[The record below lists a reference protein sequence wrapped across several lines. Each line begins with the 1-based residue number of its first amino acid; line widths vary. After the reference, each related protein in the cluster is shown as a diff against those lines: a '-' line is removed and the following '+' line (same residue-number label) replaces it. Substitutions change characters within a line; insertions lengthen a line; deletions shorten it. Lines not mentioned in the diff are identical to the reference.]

1 MTTYP
6 DGKTRTVDAL
16 YVPHIDGY
24 GKVQGC
30 FALVHD
36 ITEHK
41 VAEAALRASETLLR
55 TTLRSVVE
63 GRIIESF
70 SPAAERMFGYAAEE
84 AIGRSVKILMPEP
97 DRGKHGGYIWRY
109 LETGEAWIVSR
120 TREVT
125 GRRKDGTT
133 FTVLLPRAGAVERG
147 PARAKRDIPRGRERI
162 LLIDDEAAIARSEA
176 RLLERLGCR
185 VEAATRSIGALEA
198 FRAAPEEFDLVI
210 TAQAMREL
218 SGMVLAREI
227 LKVRGDIPII
237 LRSGFADALGAL
249 DAEEAVAAADGRA
262 GVARYRESRAD
273 VVITDTFMPE
283 TDGLETIQE
292 IRREFL
298 QARIIAISGGGRRSN
313 FDYLPSALMLG
324 ARRTMDNPFSPAE
337 LLKAVAEALEESGQ
351 NSGPAQT

>member
-1 MTTYP
+1 M
-6 DGKTRTVDAL
+6 
-16 YVPHIDGY
+16 
-24 GKVQGC
+24 
-30 FALVHD
+30 
-36 ITEHK
+36 
-41 VAEAALRASETLLR
+41 
-55 TTLRSVVE
+55 
-63 GRIIESF
+63 
-70 SPAAERMFGYAAEE
+70 
-84 AIGRSVKILMPEP
+84 
-97 DRGKHGGYIWRY
+97 
-109 LETGEAWIVSR
+109 
-120 TREVT
+120 
-125 GRRKDGTT
+125 
-133 FTVLLPRAGAVERG
+133 ERG
-147 PARAKRDIPRGRERI
+147 LARAERDIPRGRERI

-185 VEAATRSIGALEA
+185 VEAATRSVGALEA

-237 LRSGFADALGAL
+237 LRSGFADALDAL

-283 TDGLETIQE
+283 TDGLETIRE

-324 ARRTMDNPFSPAE
+324 ARRTMDNPFSPIE
-337 LLKAVAEALEESGQ
+337 LLQAVAEALEETDQ
-351 NSGPAQT
+351 NSDPAQT